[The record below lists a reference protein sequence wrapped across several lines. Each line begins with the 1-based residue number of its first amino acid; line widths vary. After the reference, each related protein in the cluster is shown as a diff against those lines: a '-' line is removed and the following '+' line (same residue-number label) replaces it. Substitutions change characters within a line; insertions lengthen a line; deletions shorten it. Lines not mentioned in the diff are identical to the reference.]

1 MNWLFS
7 RSPSFFGIF
16 VECVSTYLWCWEWP
30 HCCSVCLQCC
40 WRRNGRLLYPP
51 ASHLSPAEC
60 PLAAECICTTE
71 GANIPV
77 KPRVISLS
85 RGQPGCTAQLVY
97 HLMSVVLSNMR
108 FFSQVMLA
116 SGTPLISHWK
126 RATPPSSTDM
136 DAGWVWNFGRAGKQ
150 INHLH
155 SWPDKKNN
163 IAYTH

>member
-40 WRRNGRLLYPP
+40 WRRIGRLLYPP

-77 KPRVISLS
+77 KRCVISQSRPAWLHCAAGLS
-85 RGQPGCTAQLVY
+85 PVVRGVEQHAVLLPGDVGLRNSVDLTLEASDATLLHWHGRWVGVELWKSWETNQPLTFVA
-97 HLMSVVLSNMR
+97 R
-108 FFSQVMLA
+108 
-116 SGTPLISHWK
+116 
-126 RATPPSSTDM
+126 
-136 DAGWVWNFGRAGKQ
+136 
-150 INHLH
+150 
-155 SWPDKKNN
+155 
-163 IAYTH
+163 